1 MTTEGQD
8 AGVLQILGGKPTE
21 CGSYFKMS
29 DSESAT
35 YQIVGHGSKLN
46 DRLAQ
51 EQRFNLI
58 KVTKCYRKGLCL
70 VIEEFESLNKNPG
83 FIIIQEGSDNLKEL
97 GSKFVLDL
105 AEAGGGISS
114 DGSLNTNTPFFQ
126 QAKTVTPRQLR
137 SRKRR

>member
-1 MTTEGQD
+1 
-8 AGVLQILGGKPTE
+8 
-21 CGSYFKMS
+21 MS

-70 VIEEFESLNKNPG
+70 VIEDYESLKENPG
-83 FIIIQEGSDNLKEL
+83 FIIINEGRDDLIEL
-97 GSKFVLDL
+97 GNKFVLDL
-105 AEAGGGISS
+105 AKAGGGINT
-114 DGSLNTNTPFFQ
+114 DGSLKTNTPFFQ
-126 QAKTVTPRQLR
+126 QPKPVTPRVLR
-137 SRKRR
+137 TRKRR